1 MPGTA
6 ASRKPTIAT
15 VAERAGV
22 SKSLVSLV
30 MRGGPHVSDARRKK
44 VLDAAAELGY
54 RPNLAAR
61 SLVERRTH
69 TIGVL
74 VNDLHNPF
82 HAEVIDGLHEA
93 THDGGLVMLLGTGR
107 RAPEMEAEV
116 VESFLAQDVDGLVLL
131 SPDLPQ
137 RALADAAR
145 QVPTVVVGRADLRA
159 PRCDVVVNDDE
170 AGGALPVDHLVEL
183 GHKRIAHI
191 AGVGAGGPPRRA
203 GFEAAMKRH
212 KLKPIVVEGDFT
224 DEGGY
229 EGARALLES
238 KQRPTAIFACNDLA
252 ALGALTAI
260 EEAGLSVPGDI
271 SLAGYDNTYLA
282 RVRHISLTSVDQPR
296 TEMGRLAVQAITERR
311 ERPDAAARVRQVAP
325 HLVARSSTAP
335 PRG

>member
-1 MPGTA
+1 MAVSP
-6 ASRKPTIAT
+6 RPTMAT
-15 VAERAGV
+15 VADRAGV
-22 SKSLVSLV
+22 SRSLVSLV
-30 MRGGPHVSDARRKK
+30 MRNAPNVSDARRQK

-61 SLVERRTH
+61 SLVERRTR
-69 TIGVL
+69 TLGVL

-107 RAPEMEAEV
+107 RDPGMEAEV

-131 SPDLPQ
+131 SPSLAQ

-170 AGGALPVDHLVEL
+170 AGGALAVDHLVEL
-183 GHKRIAHI
+183 GHRRIAHI
-191 AGVGAGGPPRRA
+191 AGEGAGAPPRRE

-212 KLKPIVVEGDFT
+212 GLEPIVVQGDFT

-229 EGARALLES
+229 EGARALLEGR
-238 KQRPTAIFACNDLA
+238 QRPTAIFACNDLA

-260 EEAGLSVPGDI
+260 EDAGLSIPDDI
-271 SLAGYDNTYLA
+271 SLVGYDNSYLA

-296 TEMGRLAVQAITERR
+296 AEMGRLAVAAVTERR
-311 ERPDAAARVRQVAP
+311 ERSDAPARVRTVAP
-325 HLVARSSTAP
+325 HLVTRSSTAP